1 MPQSHVYS
9 RARVSN
15 SSSHGCL
22 TPVYTH
28 AHVDKE
34 FPTTNMFRVK
44 VNFALRLSVI
54 RQLQL
59 PVVRGS
65 PLFAVCNECRCRWGV
80 TWTFLH
86 SPNFNLICF
95 DLQSRPRRLSVA
107 EIPTRKKSCTNIR
120 INCPRER
127 CVAGRSAVPRARLP
141 AIAIRR
147 QFPLETRKR
156 KGSHSE
162 LANCSALGFT
172 FSNDA

>member
-1 MPQSHVYS
+1 MFTAEQEYRIPHHMGASLPFTH
-9 RARVSN
+9 
-15 SSSHGCL
+15 
-22 TPVYTH
+22 H

-95 DLQSRPRRLSVA
+95 DLQSRLSVG
-107 EIPTRKKSCTNIR
+107 EIPTWKKELHQHPHQLSTWTM
-120 INCPRER
+120 R
-127 CVAGRSAVPRARLP
+127 CRPQCRSESPLARHRDSTAVSSRNSKKKRLPLRAR
-141 AIAIRR
+141 
-147 QFPLETRKR
+147 
-156 KGSHSE
+156 
-162 LANCSALGFT
+162 
-172 FSNDA
+172 